1 MKPYKLKHVP
11 TGLYYQPH
19 KHRGSNL
26 SEKGKIY
33 QSGTHGLSSALRYA
47 AKDKNLETVLFTVQC
62 EKNSRVHK
70 KTLDIITWKDCRFSR
85 NQVIGATFLKDWIIE
100 EI

>member
-1 MKPYKLKHVP
+1 MGLKLVTVKY
-11 TGLYYQPH
+11 TWLLIS
-19 KHRGSNL
+19 KTS
-26 SEKGKIY
+26 
-33 QSGTHGLSSALRYA
+33 LRYA
-47 AKDKNLETVLFTVQC
+47 TKDKNLETALFTVQC

>member
-19 KHRGSNL
+19 KRGGSNL
-26 SEKGKIY
+26 SDRGKIY
-33 QSGTHGLSSALRYA
+33 QTATHGLSSVVKEAFR
-47 AKDKNLETVLFTVQC
+47 NNSLETALFTVQC
-62 EKNSRVHK
+62 EKNSRVYK
-70 KTLDIITWKDCRFSR
+70 KTLDIISWKDCRFNR
-85 NQVIGATFLKDWIIE
+85 NQVSADTFLKDWIIE